1 MNRDPERP
9 MTADDWGSL
18 AVLATNAEHMAR
30 AGHGTAYVFQAAYYR
45 ALAVKAALRADAARD
60 GRCVP

>member
-1 MNRDPERP
+1 